1 VLCVYATQTIYDEW
15 LMAFFN
21 ILITSLPP
29 LAIATFEQDI
39 PEKAIK
45 DVRLLTHARTHAR
58 THATHSI

>member
-1 VLCVYATQTIYDEW
+1 MGTQTIYDDW

-45 DVRLLTHARTHAR
+45 EVRNPPPPVLHIGL
-58 THATHSI
+58 

>member
-1 VLCVYATQTIYDEW
+1 LQTIYDEW

-45 DVRLLTHARTHAR
+45 DVRLLTP
-58 THATHSI
+58 ATRYT